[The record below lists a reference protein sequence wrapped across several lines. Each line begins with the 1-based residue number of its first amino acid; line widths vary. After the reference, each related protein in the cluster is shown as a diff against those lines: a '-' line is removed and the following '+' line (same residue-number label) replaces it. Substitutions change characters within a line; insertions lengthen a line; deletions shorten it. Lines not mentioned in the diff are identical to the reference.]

1 MKGRENWF
9 PCLQVICDFF
19 FFFLVALVFVAVFGL
34 SLVAVL
40 RLVTAV
46 ASLVVDHGLSCPEA
60 CGIFSD

>member
-9 PCLQVICDFF
+9 PCLQVICDF